1 MISITYHSHACF
13 TITSDN
19 VKILVDPFITG
30 NPLAKIKPEDLTPD
44 VILVSHGHGD
54 HVGDTV
60 EIAKKNNSL
69 VIAPYE
75 LIVFLQRQGVS
86 PERCHP
92 MHIGGGYNFEFGRI
106 QLTHALHGSGFVDEN
121 NTIYTGNP
129 CGYLITLEG
138 KTIYFAGDTGLFSEM
153 ELLGEM
159 NNIKVALLPIG
170 DNFTMGISDA
180 AKACELLKAEI
191 AIPMHY
197 NTFDVIEVNPD
208 DFVKY
213 LEENKIITK
222 GITVGFEETFIL
234 Q

>member
-13 TITSDN
+13 TIASDN

-60 EIAKKNNSL
+60 EIAQKNNSL

-92 MHIGGGYNFEFGRI
+92 MHIGGGYNFDFGRI
-106 QLTHALHGSGFVDEN
+106 KLTPAFHGSGFVNEN
-121 NTIYTGNP
+121 STVYTGNP

-153 ELLGEM
+153 KLLGEM
-159 NNIKVALLPIG
+159 NKIKVALLPIG
-170 DNFTMGISDA
+170 DNFTMGIEDA
-180 AKACELLKAEI
+180 AKACELLQAET

-197 NTFDVIEVNPD
+197 NTFDVIEVNPE

-222 GITVGFEETFIL
+222 GITGGFEETFIL